1 MLCSEMRSDQTNGN
15 EAYTAEKLAAGVE
28 CVLNSEY
35 STIGLGSR
43 LS

>member
-1 MLCSEMRSDQTNGN
+1 MRSDQTTGN
-15 EAYTAEKLAAGVE
+15 EVYTAEKLAAGVV